1 MFSNDAVSISHAFVG
16 CRCLQIHFSTWQ
28 LILGYIWGNGEV
40 VLKKYLFLL
49 IFGDRCFADPF
60 AWYNQVDHWTCDS
73 EECVCRTFWK
83 VSKYPLPQLIFAFK
97 SKSMLLKKCILIPYR
112 TPVFL
117 FEVALPLCNYHF
129 DCAYWCTGVPV
140 SSFMLVGAS
149 GLTTRK
155 ICFVFKGRSCMPNR
169 SYHGLGWCSRWVN
182 MHNKQV

>member
-1 MFSNDAVSISHAFVG
+1 MLYQYLMLSWGVDVSRYISQLGSWFSAIF
-16 CRCLQIHFSTWQ
+16 
-28 LILGYIWGNGEV
+28 EV
-40 VLKKYLFLL
+40 MVRLCWKKYHFLL

-60 AWYNQVDHWTCDS
+60 AWYDQVDHWRCET